1 MDNPVTNPFLG
12 TGWSFPPTFLAPAGG
27 VRLVSDLEDIQQS
40 LRILLTTTLGERLLH
55 PTYGC
60 DLRPYLF
67 EPMNA
72 STTAF
77 LQDLVRTA
85 ILYHEPRILPEAVSL
100 SSVAED
106 GLLLI
111 QIDYVVRSTNSR
123 HNYVFPF
130 YRNEASGGGP

>member
-1 MDNPVTNPFLG
+1 MDTVSPNVFLG

-27 VRLVSDLEDIQQS
+27 VRLVSDIEDIQQS

-67 EPMNA
+67 EPLNA
-72 STTAF
+72 SITAF

-85 ILYHEPRILPEAVSL
+85 ILYHEPRILPEAVTL
-100 SSVAED
+100 SAVAED
-106 GLLLI
+106 GVVLI
-111 QIDYVVRSTNSR
+111 RVDYVVRATNTR
-123 HNYVFPF
+123 YNYVFPF
-130 YRNEASGGGP
+130 YEQEATGGGP